1 VGCTVLGE
9 RKGHTL
15 MRLRHVWISNYKNLK
30 DFSISFE
37 GEGLI
42 DVFVGKMARGSQTFL
57 RL

>member
-1 VGCTVLGE
+1 
-9 RKGHTL
+9 